1 MMFGLLPTID
11 LSSLGRLLEAVTGR
25 GAEKPHVREDVH
37 LKFVTEIL
45 DTL

>member
-1 MMFGLLPTID
+1 MMSGPLPAID
-11 LSSLGRLLEAVTGR
+11 LSSLDQLLEAVI
-25 GAEKPHVREDVH
+25 GAEKPHEREDVH